1 MATAVDGRAAR
12 LEYATIGWNA
22 GEAAVALVAGAVAS
36 SVALVGFGL
45 DSVVEVSAAFVVLWQ
60 LRGVPENRE
69 RQAMRALGASF
80 FALALYV
87 AVTAVRDLIIG
98 AHPDA
103 SVPGMIL
110 TALSLLV
117 MPLLA
122 RRKHKV
128 GHELNMPTLI
138 ADSAQ
143 TRLCAY
149 LSAATLAGLA
159 LNAIAG
165 WWWADPLAALV
176 VAGLALNEGR
186 EAWSGD
192 HHC

>member
-1 MATAVDGRAAR
+1 
-12 LEYATIGWNA
+12 
-22 GEAAVALVAGAVAS
+22 
-36 SVALVGFGL
+36 
-45 DSVVEVSAAFVVLWQ
+45 
-60 LRGVPENRE
+60 
-69 RQAMRALGASF
+69 MRAIGASF

-87 AVTAVRDLIIG
+87 AVTALRDLLTR
-98 AHPDA
+98 AHPDVSA
-103 SVPGMIL
+103 AGMVV

-117 MPLLA
+117 MPWLA

-165 WWWADPLAALV
+165 WWWADPLAAMV